1 MHTWSDIAH
10 AQQSKRT
17 PRSGHL
23 AACPAHEC
31 AQLRTHDR
39 RAVGGEA
46 PRPIQRERERPDRS
60 AREQSETTERAELD
74 SAAPTDRC
82 CPPLAAPR
90 CGRTPTMS
98 RKRPA
103 RMGAHI
109 PAQIEHENI
118 IERAMTGPFKSILS
132 NKSGEREAKGAPRGK
147 ACTVG
152 MRSVAELSRM
162 PELVGGGVEAKDRC
176 SAPCGHSRAPP
187 AARDS
192 NLCSHERSG
201 GYAASGISMCAFYSS
216 HMHAAHAA
224 TDVGAR
230 TFRWNGAARLI

>member
-17 PRSGHL
+17 PRSGHI
-23 AACPAHEC
+23 AARPAHEC

-118 IERAMTGPFKSILS
+118 IERAITLS
-132 NKSGEREAKGAPRGK
+132 LPRQ
-147 ACTVG
+147 
-152 MRSVAELSRM
+152 
-162 PELVGGGVEAKDRC
+162 DR
-176 SAPCGHSRAPP
+176 
-187 AARDS
+187 
-192 NLCSHERSG
+192 
-201 GYAASGISMCAFYSS
+201 
-216 HMHAAHAA
+216 
-224 TDVGAR
+224 
-230 TFRWNGAARLI
+230 

>member
-82 CPPLAAPR
+82 
-90 CGRTPTMS
+90 
-98 RKRPA
+98 
-103 RMGAHI
+103 
-109 PAQIEHENI
+109 
-118 IERAMTGPFKSILS
+118 
-132 NKSGEREAKGAPRGK
+132 
-147 ACTVG
+147 
-152 MRSVAELSRM
+152 
-162 PELVGGGVEAKDRC
+162 
-176 SAPCGHSRAPP
+176 
-187 AARDS
+187 
-192 NLCSHERSG
+192 
-201 GYAASGISMCAFYSS
+201 
-216 HMHAAHAA
+216 
-224 TDVGAR
+224 
-230 TFRWNGAARLI
+230 

>member
-1 MHTWSDIAH
+1 MRTFSDFAH
-10 AQQSKRT
+10 AQQGEMKT
-17 PRSGHL
+17 RSGHVTAR
-23 AACPAHEC
+23 AAREC

-118 IERAMTGPFKSILS
+118 IERTMTGPFKHSQQQ
-132 NKSGEREAKGAPRGK
+132 KRRTRGK
-147 ACTVG
+147 GGAAGQSAHRRNAQRGRIVQNARARGRRC
-152 MRSVAELSRM
+152 RSERSM
-162 PELVGGGVEAKDRC
+162 
-176 SAPCGHSRAPP
+176 
-187 AARDS
+187 
-192 NLCSHERSG
+192 LCSLRTL
-201 GYAASGISMCAFYSS
+201 SS
-216 HMHAAHAA
+216 TTCGTGLEFM
-224 TDVGAR
+224 
-230 TFRWNGAARLI
+230 FS

>member
-118 IERAMTGPFKSILS
+118 IERAMTGPFKHSQQQ
-132 NKSGEREAKGAPRGK
+132 KRRTRGK
-147 ACTVG
+147 RGAAGQSAHRRNTQRGRIVQNARARGRRC
-152 MRSVAELSRM
+152 RSERSM
-162 PELVGGGVEAKDRC
+162 
-176 SAPCGHSRAPP
+176 
-187 AARDS
+187 
-192 NLCSHERSG
+192 LCSLRTL
-201 GYAASGISMCAFYSS
+201 SS
-216 HMHAAHAA
+216 TTCGTGLEFM
-224 TDVGAR
+224 
-230 TFRWNGAARLI
+230 FS